1 MLEIKKL
8 ELQKMKVL
16 CAKQEM
22 ELKVLEKKEDIKRL
36 EENIENQQK
45 TIESLEEQLAQLQGE

>member
-1 MLEIKKL
+1 MLEIKKI

-36 EENIENQQK
+36 EENIENQQR
-45 TIESLEEQLAQLQGE
+45 TIESLEKQIAQLQGE